1 MCNGEASGK
10 VGLLHF
16 ERENWNC
23 YFELR
28 MAEKPA
34 SRFKKLYT
42 AVYEFLTEKGIESRE
57 DGAASKLER
66 FAHFWLLA
74 FKSFHRNKGPLRA
87 TALAYATLFSLVPL
101 LAITVSVTTAVLAQ
115 KGEDKTKQYLR
126 SMVDYVA
133 PQLQL
138 LRKAGDGKG
147 GAQNQPG
154 KEAGDQ
160 QALQK
165 QPSGEQD
172 EVQRAIAE
180 QRQEADVRQEVV
192 DKIYGFIENVQ
203 PGTLSITGMVGLIA
217 VAILLLT
224 NIENTFNDIW
234 GVTQGRT
241 WFRRVVQYWATIS
254 LGPIVL
260 SVIIYL
266 VSTNLKQTDLT
277 GIPWLGTKILPFFII
292 SCAFALFYKLMPNT
306 EVHWNAAAV
315 GGLVG
320 GSLWLM
326 LNIANALNMS
336 RVVSMSA
343 IYGSAMAVLPIFLLG
358 LYFSWLI
365 LLFGAQVSYA
375 YQNRQ
380 VYVQE
385 KQAESVSQ
393 KSREYV
399 ALRVM
404 TMLALRFERGEK
416 PASLLEIGTELGVS
430 TRLVGRVLQQLIAA
444 HLAVEIGGKESTYA
458 PGRPIETITC
468 ENIIEVFR
476 IQNGRDLTTKE
487 EPTRAIICAE
497 FERIR
502 MAEKQV
508 AETITLKDLV
518 ARLPIPVGAVEPDS
532 TGTSFWRKKAS

>member
-1 MCNGEASGK
+1 
-10 VGLLHF
+10 
-16 ERENWNC
+16 
-23 YFELR
+23 

-34 SRFKKLYT
+34 SRVKKLYT

-57 DGAASKLER
+57 ESAGTKLER

-101 LAITVSVTTAVLAQ
+101 LAITVSITTAVLAQ
-115 KGEDKTKQYLR
+115 KGEDRTKEYLR

-138 LRKAGDGKG
+138 LRKANDVKNE
-147 GAQNQPG
+147 QRQS
-154 KEAGDQ
+154 D
-160 QALQK
+160 ALPESPRK

-172 EVQRAIAE
+172 EVQKAAVER
-180 QRQEADVRQEVV
+180 QQEADVRQEVV
-192 DKIYGFIENVQ
+192 DKIYGFIQNVQ

-260 SVIIYL
+260 TVVIYL
-266 VSTNLKQTDLT
+266 ASTSLKKTDLT
-277 GIPWLGTKILPFFII
+277 GIPWLGTKILPFFVI

-320 GSLWLM
+320 GSLWLL

-336 RVVSMSA
+336 RVVSISA

-404 TMLALRFERGEK
+404 TMLAQRFENGEK
-416 PASLLEIGTELGVS
+416 AATLLEIGTQLGVS
-430 TRLVGRVLQQLIAA
+430 TRLVGRVLQQLISA

-458 PGRPIETITC
+458 PGRPIESISC
-468 ENIIEVFR
+468 EDIIDVFR
-476 IQNGRDLTTKE
+476 IQNGRELATKD
-487 EPTRAIICAE
+487 EPTRAIVCAE
-497 FERIR
+497 FERVR
-502 MAEKQV
+502 AAEKQV

-518 ARLPIPVGAVEPDS
+518 SRLPIPVAAVGPDS